1 MRSEEKKKIWKE
13 KKSFPQASKSV
24 YLVWRKDKNVMKV
37 WAVKR
42 IEFRNWNDEED
53 CSIKDSLTL
62 IVADKVTWT

>member
-13 KKSFPQASKSV
+13 KKSFPQASKNV

-62 IVADKVTWT
+62 VVADKVTWT